1 MGRIDLHV
9 HSTHSDGTFRPSEL
23 VDLAYEAGVSAFAL
37 TDHDTV
43 SGVDE
48 ALEAAKR
55 LEKDRANPVRVIP
68 GIEVSAVYGGQEIH
82 ILGLNVD
89 HKNADFLETLK
100 GYEMARDERNEK
112 MAVLLAAQGFDIS
125 MEKMREAFPE
135 SVLTRAH
142 FARYLKD
149 HSWVAS
155 MAEAF
160 DRYLGVGCPCYL
172 PKREIT
178 PKEAIGCIRLAGGHP
193 VLAHPPQYKL
203 EKEELEALVRSLKA
217 WGLEGIEAI
226 YSTYSQ
232 GQERSMRDL
241 AKKFHLFITGGS
253 DFHGSNKPSIHLG
266 TGLGTL
272 FVPWELLNN
281 IQSMVLT

>member
-1 MGRIDLHV
+1 M
-9 HSTHSDGTFRPSEL
+9 
-23 VDLAYEAGVSAFAL
+23 
-37 TDHDTV
+37 
-43 SGVDE
+43 
-48 ALEAAKR
+48 
-55 LEKDRANPVRVIP
+55 
-68 GIEVSAVYGGQEIH
+68 
-82 ILGLNVD
+82 
-89 HKNADFLETLK
+89 
-100 GYEMARDERNEK
+100 
-112 MAVLLAAQGFDIS
+112 
-125 MEKMREAFPE
+125 
-135 SVLTRAH
+135 
-142 FARYLKD
+142 
-149 HSWVAS
+149 
-155 MAEAF
+155 
-160 DRYLGVGCPCYL
+160 
-172 PKREIT
+172 
-178 PKEAIGCIRLAGGHP
+178 
-193 VLAHPPQYKL
+193 AHPPQYKL